1 MRETELWERL
11 GKVLGPSYARAWAEQ
26 VAITELGSRTVL
38 EALGAGVE
46 AKVVWRAAHA
56 MLELPASER

>member
-11 GKVLGPSYARAWAEQ
+11 GKAVGPSYARAWAQQ

-56 MLELPASER
+56 MLELPASDR

>member
-1 MRETELWERL
+1 MRETELWDRL
-11 GKVLGPSYARAWAEQ
+11 GKALGVPYARAWAQQ
-26 VAITELGSRTVL
+26 VALTDLGSRTVV

-46 AKVVWRAAHA
+46 AKVVWRAAHE